1 MVGVAVRAKAASLR
15 RHILTSGSKRTP
27 GLSGR
32 RKRGSAERHVSVSL
46 SGKGM
51 RKAKG
56 GDTGNMREV
65 MTCREKSDGSQLR

>member
-15 RHILTSGSKRTP
+15 RHKWQQAHRTP